1 MTLRPTGRCHKRG
14 LEERSRLEQQGEAV
28 NARTQ
33 RHPARTRA
41 AQKQPIHGDSPL
53 ITQAQIIIVSG
64 TSLAT
69 SFSDN
74 GNIAHAEAA
83 GV

>member
-41 AQKQPIHGDSPL
+41 AQKQPIHGDS
-53 ITQAQIIIVSG
+53 V
-64 TSLAT
+64 
-69 SFSDN
+69 
-74 GNIAHAEAA
+74 
-83 GV
+83 